1 MQELKVLEG
10 VLRRQDKQ
18 YHGKYRGFVED
29 NKDPERRGRLIVTVP
44 SVLGDTPTD
53 WILPCFP
60 YGGGAGFG
68 WLSVPP
74 REAQVVVEFLE
85 GDISAPMWTGTFWR
99 TAEEVPE
106 DVSEGEDPTTT
117 LLRTESGH
125 LLSFE
130 DKDDATQ
137 ITLRSSK
144 EAVIDLD
151 HEGSIA
157 LTGSDGGTVTL
168 DSKAGTLTVADA
180 NNNTLTLTKD
190 GIEASDGNGNT
201 ISTSAGGVEV
211 SSTTIKISGSAVTV
225 GTGSAE
231 PLIKGSTFLSLFNS
245 HTHNATS
252 IGAPTSPPI
261 VPLTPSVLTTA
272 TKGA

>member
-18 YHGKYRGFVED
+18 YLGKYRGFVQD
-29 NKDPERRGRLIVTVP
+29 NKDPERRGRLKVSVP
-44 SVLGDTPTD
+44 TVLGDTTTD

-74 REAQVVVEFLE
+74 SESQVVVEFLE
-85 GDISAPMWTGTFWR
+85 GDISSPMWTGTFWR

-106 DVSEGEDPTTT
+106 DISEGDDPTTT

-125 LLSFE
+125 VLCFE
-130 DKDDATQ
+130 DKDDSTQ
-137 ITLRSSK
+137 ITMRSSK
-144 EAVIDLD
+144 EAVIDMNHD
-151 HEGSIA
+151 GSIA

-180 NNNTLTLTKD
+180 NNNTLTMSSG

-201 ISTSAGGVEV
+201 ISTSQSGVEV
-211 SSTTIKISGSAVTV
+211 SSTTIKISGSSVTV

-231 PLIKGSTFLSLFNS
+231 PLIKGSTFLSLFNA
-245 HTHNATS
+245 HTHNATALGS
-252 IGAPTSPPI
+252 PTTPPLI
-261 VPLTPSVLTTA
+261 PLSPSVLTTA